1 MYENVVPA
9 GSKRGSPTCL
19 SSPNLPVQKRATRMT
34 PDDIRELLRNNTF
47 LGCLPDEAFDQVYRK
62 GHIVRFRK
70 GETLFRR
77 GDEGASMMLILAG
90 SVKVFNTTAD
100 GHEAVLNFLGPAD
113 VVGEITILDGL
124 ERTASVIALEAT
136 ETFSLQRRDITP
148 ALLANSEATLE
159 VIQML
164 CGKLRSASSMIE
176 DGLNE
181 MPGRTAR
188 GLLRLAD
195 QLGRQSREG
204 IVIQLKVSH
213 RDLGGY
219 MGISRENTS
228 RQLAVLR
235 QQGIVSVDAT
245 KIVILKRGELEEIAE
260 AGRDG

>member
-1 MYENVVPA
+1 
-9 GSKRGSPTCL
+9 
-19 SSPNLPVQKRATRMT
+19 MT
-34 PDDIRELLRNNTF
+34 QEDIRKLLRSNTF
-47 LGCLPDEAFDQVYRK
+47 LGCLPDEAFDQVHRK
-62 GHIVRFRK
+62 GHIVRFHK
-70 GETLFRR
+70 GETIFRR
-77 GDEGASMMLILAG
+77 GDEGASMMLILSG

-100 GHEAVLNFLGPAD
+100 GHEAVLNFLGPTD

-124 ERTASVIALEAT
+124 DRTATVIALEAT

-148 ALLANSEATLE
+148 ALLANPETMLE

-195 QLGRQSREG
+195 QLGRQTREG

-219 MGISRENTS
+219 MGLSRENTS

-235 QQGIVSVDAT
+235 QEGIISVDQA
-245 KIVILKRGELEEIAE
+245 KIIILKREELEEIAE
-260 AGRDG
+260 AGRDS